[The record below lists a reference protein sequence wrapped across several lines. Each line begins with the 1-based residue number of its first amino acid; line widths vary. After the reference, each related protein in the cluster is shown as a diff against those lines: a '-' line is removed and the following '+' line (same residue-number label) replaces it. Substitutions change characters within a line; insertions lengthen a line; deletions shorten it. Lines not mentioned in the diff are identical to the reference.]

1 MAKVSK
7 VFPDSDGNVRTIEVL
22 MRRKQKDTYSRPSY
36 QPAPKDLEPLTLPVQ
51 RTVIIL
57 PVAGGDLML

>member
-22 MRRKQKDTYSRPSY
+22 MRRKQKATYSRPSY
-36 QPAPKDLEPLTLPVQ
+36 QPKDLEPLTLPVQ

-57 PVAGGDLML
+57 PVGEI